1 MTALRILLVFS
12 FPLLLIKPLLA
23 QSYYPVTW
31 LEESGVLG
39 AGYFKMNW
47 RYISDVDQLSV
58 YEDEPLYGKKIYR
71 DAQVGDMLWVA
82 AGPDTLFRKHYHGQ
96 REVYLQLLYT
106 GAVSLYKVVGELAY
120 FVSYQGQLTVLDLDN
135 PMTSLK
141 AQLPLECH
149 DTRSLK
155 RITNRA
161 TALLFVH
168 QLNACFAEE
177 EYRWVRGDF
186 NQRLRIGFAYDWM
199 DEHAKHRSAILKGIS
214 FYRNFALQVPRSS
227 LTVNYFPW
235 AANTWLSAHG
245 QFRFLRQSAEQSTRM
260 DGSLA
265 VWEEA
270 LSVTNLYAFLGL
282 RLELASQRNIQPYI
296 GGGLASVIPLYFKY
310 TGYFKDPLLSFP
322 GYPIR
327 EELRNG
333 QYLDFGFYTEMGLN
347 IRLGQRVYVG
357 MSYRIEGL
365 YQNWRHF
372 GEVQRINRTLL
383 PFRPELAPYDLRYL
397 QAQIAYGL
405 K

>member
-155 RITNRA
+155 RITNQA

-186 NQRLRIGFAYDWM
+186 NQRLRIGFA
-199 DEHAKHRSAILKGIS
+199 L
-214 FYRNFALQVPRSS
+214 S
-227 LTVNYFPW
+227 LI
-235 AANTWLSAHG
+235 H
-245 QFRFLRQSAEQSTRM
+245 
-260 DGSLA
+260 
-265 VWEEA
+265 
-270 LSVTNLYAFLGL
+270 
-282 RLELASQRNIQPYI
+282 I
-296 GGGLASVIPLYFKY
+296 
-310 TGYFKDPLLSFP
+310 
-322 GYPIR
+322 
-327 EELRNG
+327 
-333 QYLDFGFYTEMGLN
+333 
-347 IRLGQRVYVG
+347 
-357 MSYRIEGL
+357 
-365 YQNWRHF
+365 
-372 GEVQRINRTLL
+372 
-383 PFRPELAPYDLRYL
+383 
-397 QAQIAYGL
+397 
-405 K
+405 